1 MFPYVHEDG
10 TLFFST
16 DGRAGLGGL
25 DLYFTVPAMDAYFEP
40 QSLGYPIN
48 SNYDDFGFALNE
60 DLKTGYFSSNRA
72 GGKGK
77 DDIYFF
83 RSKEPLMGV
92 TLSGIVFDESNKEK
106 INNAWV
112 YLLDQ

>member
-1 MFPYVHEDG
+1 
-10 TLFFST
+10 
-16 DGRAGLGGL
+16 
-25 DLYFTVPAMDAYFEP
+25 MDAYFEP

-60 DLKTGYFSSNRA
+60 DLKQDTSPPNRA

-92 TLSGIVFDESNKEK
+92 TLSGIVFDESK
-106 INNAWV
+106 
-112 YLLDQ
+112 